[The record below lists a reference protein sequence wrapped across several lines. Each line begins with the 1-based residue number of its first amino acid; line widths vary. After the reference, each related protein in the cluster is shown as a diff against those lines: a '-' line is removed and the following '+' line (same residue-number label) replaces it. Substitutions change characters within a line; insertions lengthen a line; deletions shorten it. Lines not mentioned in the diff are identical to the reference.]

1 MVAWAVNEVVTG
13 FVLCVVV
20 VRARCRRRDKPQKA
34 ERRQLNLNIKHSLCS
49 ACARRRIYAMS
60 GSRRRGNC
68 DLRARNYAFCHLP
81 AHTKKQQRAF
91 FLSAARRKTTI
102 SGRRGRRSA
111 S

>member
-49 ACARRRIYAMS
+49 ACAPPQLYM
-60 GSRRRGNC
+60 
-68 DLRARNYAFCHLP
+68 L
-81 AHTKKQQRAF
+81 
-91 FLSAARRKTTI
+91 
-102 SGRRGRRSA
+102 
-111 S
+111 